1 MPDRALPSRPGS
13 HSADCALLYA
23 MEQAFDLNRF
33 IAAQDPVYAAVT
45 AELRA
50 GRKQT
55 HWMWFIFPQIAGLG
69 RSDMAQRYGIASLDE
84 ARAYLAHTVL
94 GQRLRQCTALV
105 LEAKDKSA
113 DAIFGY
119 PDTLKFHACMT
130 LFCHAAREDTET
142 LFQKALERFYG
153 GRQDEQTV
161 AALEKQRDGERR

>member
-1 MPDRALPSRPGS
+1 MGA
-13 HSADCALLYA
+13 
-23 MEQAFDLNRF
+23 QFDLERF
-33 IAAQDPVYAAVT
+33 VTAQDPIYETVA

-69 RSDMAQRYGIASLDE
+69 RSDMAERYGIASLEE

-105 LEAKDKSA
+105 LEVQDKDA

-119 PDTLKFHACMT
+119 PDRMKFQSCMT
-130 LFCHAAREDTET
+130 LFCHAAPEDTET
-142 LFQKALERFYG
+142 VFREALERFYD
-153 GRQDEQTV
+153 GREDEQTV
-161 AALEKQRDGERR
+161 AALTEQRRRSSP